1 MRVALLLAL
10 ATSTHAFLAPLAPVR
25 MTNVEL
31 AAKKKKKKQV
41 MSPSGD
47 GVQATVL
54 IEKAD
59 AAAADAM
66 DLGKQAAALADD
78 GAAKAAAKAAE
89 DAEAEA
95 AKAAAETAA
104 KKAAAEAAAREKEA
118 LEREKAAAAQRA
130 KEEQEA
136 RDAEAARLAAR
147 AKAEAEAKAK
157 AEEEARIAAE
167 KEVQAAAAAQK
178 AKEEEAAREAESARL
193 AAKAKAE
200 AEAKAKA
207 EEEARIAAE
216 KEAARIAAEK
226 KAAEEVAA
234 RGDLV
239 LAAAEAAASWPPD
252 AAIGPLQDALAKAAA
267 LGITDGNDVDAAKDA
282 IAAAERIAALAAEG
296 EGVQPRRKA
305 AAKAAQD
312 WQVARKVQSLREEG
326 EKVIS
331 ERAEGA
337 QKLQAYVKETRA
349 SSIVGDWADSEGM
362 LCRLKAD
369 GTVLVPPS
377 RGSGGAWKLTNEDGF
392 GASVEITLALAQT
405 TRNGVPAGNRDHTL
419 KGSISGRKMTG
430 AVETTM
436 FGSVAAGDLDL
447 TKM

>member
-1 MRVALLLAL
+1 MLLAL
-10 ATSTHAFLAPLAPVR
+10 AASTHAFLAPLAPQR

-31 AAKKKKKKQV
+31 SAKKKKKKQV
-41 MSPSGD
+41 MSPSGE

-78 GAAKAAAKAAE
+78 GAAKATAKAAE
-89 DAEAEA
+89 EAEAEA

-104 KKAAAEAAAREKEA
+104 KKAAADAAAAAEREKEA
-118 LEREKAAAAQRA
+118 
-130 KEEQEA
+130 
-136 RDAEAARLAAR
+136 
-147 AKAEAEAKAK
+147 
-157 AEEEARIAAE
+157 
-167 KEVQAAAAAQK
+167 QAAAAAQK

-226 KAAEEVAA
+226 KAAEEAAA

-312 WQVARKVQSLREEG
+312 WQVARKVESLREEG

-331 ERAEGA
+331 QRAEGA
-337 QKLQAYVKETRA
+337 QKLQAYVKDQRA

-392 GASVEITLALAQT
+392 GAAVEITLALAQT
-405 TRNGVPAGNRDHTL
+405 TRNGVPAGNREHTL
-419 KGSISGRKMTG
+419 KGSISNNKMTG
-430 AVETTM
+430 AVETLM